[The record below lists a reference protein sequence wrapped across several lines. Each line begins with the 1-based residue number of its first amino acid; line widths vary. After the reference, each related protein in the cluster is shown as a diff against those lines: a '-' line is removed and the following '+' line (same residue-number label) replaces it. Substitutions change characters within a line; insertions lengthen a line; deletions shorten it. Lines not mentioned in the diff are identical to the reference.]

1 VPVIST
7 HALLAT
13 AALGLWGPGAEPGR
27 EGYRATWAWGA
38 PIRQCPEADIVT
50 QDSLP
55 GGGTTRRAALAGAGF
70 AGLAATLAACGG
82 SSSSSSSGTAPGSG
96 QAGNGGSA
104 ALASTSEIPVGGGKV
119 FSAEKVVV
127 TQPTAGEFKAFS
139 AICTHLQC
147 LVDRVA
153 GGTIDCPCHGSE
165 FSVKNGSVV
174 SGPARSP
181 LPAQK
186 INVTGGKI
194 KLA

>member
-1 VPVIST
+1 
-7 HALLAT
+7 
-13 AALGLWGPGAEPGR
+13 
-27 EGYRATWAWGA
+27 
-38 PIRQCPEADIVT
+38 VT

-55 GGGTTRRAALAGAGF
+55 GRETTRRAALAGAGF

-82 SSSSSSSGTAPGSG
+82 GSSSSSGSTSGSG
-96 QAGNGGSA
+96 QAGNSGNA

-139 AICTHLQC
+139 AVCTHMQC
-147 LVDRVA
+147 LVDKVA

-174 SGPARSP
+174 SGPAPSP
-181 LPAQK
+181 LPAQAIK
-186 INVTGGKI
+186 VAGGKI

>member
-1 VPVIST
+1 
-7 HALLAT
+7 
-13 AALGLWGPGAEPGR
+13 
-27 EGYRATWAWGA
+27 
-38 PIRQCPEADIVT
+38 VT

-55 GGGTTRRAALAGAGF
+55 VRETTRRAALAGAGF

-82 SSSSSSSGTAPGSG
+82 GSSSSSGSTSGSG
-96 QAGNGGSA
+96 QAGNSGNA

-139 AICTHLQC
+139 AVCTHMQC
-147 LVDRVA
+147 LVDKVA
-153 GGTIDCPCHGSE
+153 SGTIDCPCHGSE

-174 SGPARSP
+174 SGPAPSP
-181 LPAQK
+181 LPAQAIK
-186 INVTGGKI
+186 VTGGKI

>member
-1 VPVIST
+1 
-7 HALLAT
+7 
-13 AALGLWGPGAEPGR
+13 
-27 EGYRATWAWGA
+27 
-38 PIRQCPEADIVT
+38 VT

-55 GGGTTRRAALAGAGF
+55 GRETTRRAALAGAGF

-82 SSSSSSSGTAPGSG
+82 GSSSSSSGSTSGSG
-96 QAGNGGSA
+96 AAGSGAAGNSGNA

-139 AICTHLQC
+139 AVCTHLQC

-174 SGPARSP
+174 SGPATSP
-181 LPAQK
+181 LPAQAIK
-186 INVTGGKI
+186 VAGGKI